1 MKKIIT
7 FIMSLVGLLFISSC
21 GNEETYSLKDI
32 SKSEVSN
39 ISTIMASTS
48 AFQSAS
54 WPLSDTSYS
63 YLDTKYIKTDFNI
76 EEEFMK
82 YPPKEDQDDAYIMHV
97 DFNDS
102 ATHIFYI
109 SHKTNYMYYK
119 GIEYTYRSLDIVPKE
134 LIDIIN
140 DKPKINT
147 FDATIIVD
155 YGFHREDHV
164 SFLLG
169 GATIPGIVYE
179 KYSLP
184 IVAYDSVHVTYIGEW
199 LTQTTYPE
207 TIITGNSTVLNVSVK
222 HKDFIEVKVFK
233 NSGEMEVEP
242 LDSNIIVNTLNT
254 HYSINSDGT
263 FDDINNFTEETNLYA
278 IYDNGTIHALY
289 SYNPYE

>member
-82 YPPKEDQDDAYIMHV
+82 YPPKEDQDDAYIMRV

-119 GIEYTYRSLDIVPKE
+119 GIEFTYRSLDIVPKE

-147 FDATIIVD
+147 FDATIISCPR
-155 YGFHREDHV
+155 FLRALHNSRTCV
-164 SFLLG
+164 SAPPISIPISVIKIFIINHHKLYFLLYLLHLN
-169 GATIPGIVYE
+169 ISLRYIYRRRILIHKFRQLNKPGQF
-179 KYSLP
+179 LCR
-184 IVAYDSVHVTYIGEW
+184 
-199 LTQTTYPE
+199 
-207 TIITGNSTVLNVSVK
+207 
-222 HKDFIEVKVFK
+222 
-233 NSGEMEVEP
+233 
-242 LDSNIIVNTLNT
+242 
-254 HYSINSDGT
+254 
-263 FDDINNFTEETNLYA
+263 
-278 IYDNGTIHALY
+278 
-289 SYNPYE
+289 